1 MARKATPTAFTL
13 VEILIVVIILG
24 ILAAIVIPQFSS
36 ASQNARVSMLADNL
50 RILRTQI
57 MVFTGQ
63 HNAIAP
69 GYPGGNQGQTPTE
82 ADFVAH
88 LTQATTQTFD
98 VAAPGTSGY
107 PYGPYM
113 SRMPENPINGKTSV
127 LIVPDG
133 QPFPVNPSDAYG
145 WVYQA
150 NTLLFKSDAAGTDET
165 GRRFFDY

>member
-1 MARKATPTAFTL
+1 MAKKTTPTAFTL

-36 ASQNARVSMLADNL
+36 ASQNARISMLADNL
-50 RILRTQI
+50 RIMRTQV

-63 HNAIAP
+63 HNAVAP
-69 GYPGGNQGQTPTE
+69 GYPGGVQTQTPTE
-82 ADFVAH
+82 TDFVAH
-88 LTQATTQTFD
+88 LTQASTQTFGI
-98 VAAPGTSGY
+98 AAPGTSGY

-113 SRMPENPINGKTSV
+113 SRMPENPINGKASI
-127 LIVPDG
+127 LIVADG
-133 QPFPVNPSDAYG
+133 QPFPTTPTDGYG